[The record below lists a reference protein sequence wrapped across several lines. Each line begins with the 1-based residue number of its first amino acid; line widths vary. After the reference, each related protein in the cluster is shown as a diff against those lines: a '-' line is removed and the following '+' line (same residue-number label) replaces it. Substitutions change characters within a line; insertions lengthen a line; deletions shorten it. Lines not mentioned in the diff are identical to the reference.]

1 MDGYAFDFGSTKYRY
16 KCFKKILNTITSTNK
31 KEDNYHLNYWKKII
45 TNYSMTKD
53 RDKDAQ
59 NIEKSKIELI

>member
-1 MDGYAFDFGSTKYRY
+1 MVMPLTLVVQNTGTNAL
-16 KCFKKILNTITSTNK
+16 KKILNTITSTNK